1 MKKFLP
7 ILMLAL
13 GTSCSGFLDENPSS
27 FVDRDSYFKTEVQ
40 CRTAVNSCYEGLRTV
55 YTTTL
60 FTHLEATT
68 DLAMVPSS
76 ADVNAIL
83 DINPSQCNIAKT
95 IWSTGY
101 KAVMYCNAAIAG
113 VAASSTISE
122 SAQKDLLAEAK
133 TMRAFWYYFLT
144 SVFGDVPFYTEDVV
158 DQPTMDR
165 IAHLG
170 RMSANATRAALIAE
184 LQDCYSYDG
193 DDYTGAL
200 SQMRANDADEK
211 GRAGWAMGMMLIGK
225 MALWNA
231 YTDLSSGTDWFRVAA
246 EALEKLIP
254 VYGALSQYPLSDLR
268 FMVNDAPERIFEI
281 RHAYSEGTLSYSGNL
296 AQNCMPSY
304 NASTRLYDGISVPM
318 LGTSAKVS
326 ACNRPTSYFYAAVQ
340 PDNGQD
346 ARVDINQGR
355 RYEGT
360 PFVTGINRPWM
371 GPKFWCPY
379 MKTTYDSNDY
389 PVFRYADALLM
400 LAECCYAQRDKDGF
414 ERYLNEVRSRAGL
427 PAYSVGNWTKA
438 EQELRDERARELFG
452 EFQRKFDLVRW
463 GIWFTALKE
472 YWEPEMA
479 SRGFI
484 TKMQRCHRYLPIPI
498 EQVVN
503 SGYAL
508 DNKEYNEYGL

>member
-1 MKKFLP
+1 
-7 ILMLAL
+7 
-13 GTSCSGFLDENPSS
+13 
-27 FVDRDSYFKTEVQ
+27 
-40 CRTAVNSCYEGLRTV
+40 
-55 YTTTL
+55 
-60 FTHLEATT
+60 
-68 DLAMVPSS
+68 
-76 ADVNAIL
+76 
-83 DINPSQCNIAKT
+83 
-95 IWSTGY
+95 
-101 KAVMYCNAAIAG
+101 
-113 VAASSTISE
+113 
-122 SAQKDLLAEAK
+122 
-133 TMRAFWYYFLT
+133 
-144 SVFGDVPFYTEDVV
+144 
-158 DQPTMDR
+158 
-165 IAHLG
+165 
-170 RMSANATRAALIAE
+170 
-184 LQDCYSYDG
+184 
-193 DDYTGAL
+193 
-200 SQMRANDADEK
+200 
-211 GRAGWAMGMMLIGK
+211 
-225 MALWNA
+225 
-231 YTDLSSGTDWFRVAA
+231 
-246 EALEKLIP
+246 
-254 VYGALSQYPLSDLR
+254 
-268 FMVNDAPERIFEI
+268 
-281 RHAYSEGTLSYSGNL
+281 
-296 AQNCMPSY
+296 
-304 NASTRLYDGISVPM
+304 M

-452 EFQRKFDLVRW
+452 EFQRKFDLGRW